1 MRDANARVR
10 VLVKPA
16 EFASSARVL
25 QWAAWADSGRHV
37 RANRC
42 ANAVRSCAKFSPQMS
57 RPYMLEHKLRS
68 RHRGR
73 QMHTTAEISKLAES
87 ARPDQFIPVRKEDLF
102 SALIKQGDL
111 ADLARRELFRRFART
126 LRTICHYEYSETLDR
141 LRDDYYYF
149 NPEVAG
155 HAAVDRAKS
164 DCAYDDLIRSL
175 DKVLKDANFEE
186 LPHQEVTEAHSKRTV
201 PIEVKAEHDDFR
213 EVRFY
218 KRGRHV
224 EQFEVNEWFGLRR
237 REAEIDVFDD
247 IVLVVA
253 MKSQAEI
260 GSRRELRI
268 LKRRKVI
275 PGTVLLKY
283 FHNIACGDLYALF
296 PNARVVMSNFDKAFL
311 GVPAIA
317 GGIPILIKLYATI
330 SVLFLVTGIYFGG
343 SGSVADADMEA
354 ALAAL
359 MGIVALGSFA
369 VRQWLKYKHQTLKY
383 HMELTENFYFRNVNN
398 NAGVFDYLIASAED
412 QETKEAALAYHFIR
426 TAEVAPTATDVAG
439 RIETW
444 LAKNFGANVDFK
456 IANSLETLD
465 RFGLVRRE
473 GEKLFVLPLESAI
486 AQLHQVWNNFF
497 KRG

>member
-1 MRDANARVR
+1 MD
-10 VLVKPA
+10 
-16 EFASSARVL
+16 
-25 QWAAWADSGRHV
+25 
-37 RANRC
+37 
-42 ANAVRSCAKFSPQMS
+42 
-57 RPYMLEHKLRS
+57 
-68 RHRGR
+68 
-73 QMHTTAEISKLAES
+73 TAPGTAKLAEGE
-87 ARPDQFIPVRKEDLF
+87 RRDQFIPVRKEDLF
-102 SALIKQGDL
+102 STLIKQGDL
-111 ADLARRELFRRFART
+111 ADPVERELFWRFART

-155 HAAVDRAKS
+155 HTAADRAKR

-186 LPHQEVTEAHSKRTV
+186 LPHEEVTEAHRKRTV
-201 PIEVKAEHDDFR
+201 PVEVKAEHDDFR

-224 EQFEVNEWFGLRR
+224 ERLEVREWFGLRR
-237 REAEIDVFDD
+237 REVEIEVFDD

-253 MKSQAEI
+253 MKTKTEI
-260 GSRRELRI
+260 GSRRELRM
-268 LKRRKVI
+268 LKRRKVV
-275 PGTVLLKY
+275 PGSVLLKY
-283 FHNIACGDLYALF
+283 FRNIACGDLYALF

-330 SVLFLVTGIYFGG
+330 SVLFLVAGIYFGG
-343 SGSVADADMEA
+343 SESVADTDMKT

-359 MGIVALGSFA
+359 MGIVALGGFA
-369 VRQWLKYKHQTLKY
+369 VRQWLKYQHQTLKY
-383 HMELTENFYFRNVNN
+383 HMELAENMYFRNINN
-398 NAGVFDYLIASAED
+398 NAGIFDYLIATAED

-426 TAEVAPTATDVAG
+426 KAEVAPSATEVAG
-439 RIETW
+439 RIEAW
-444 LAKNFGANVDFK
+444 LAKNFVVNVDFK
-456 IANSLETLD
+456 VADALKTLD

-473 GEKLFVLPLESAI
+473 GEWLFVPPLEPAI

-497 KRG
+497 KRD